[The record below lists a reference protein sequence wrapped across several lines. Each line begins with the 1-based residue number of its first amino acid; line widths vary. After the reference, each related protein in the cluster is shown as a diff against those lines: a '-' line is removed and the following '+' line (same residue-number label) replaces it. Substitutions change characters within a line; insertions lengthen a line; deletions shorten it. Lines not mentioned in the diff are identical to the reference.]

1 MNKNVDMVYL
11 SICVRALSCSWEW
24 LIWSTS
30 CSPSSSMQILIGSL
44 GEYIYIYIYTT
55 SGWGDESV
63 VLVVLYSFFQS
74 CHSRCFFFGNVHH
87 RPGLRSNVTV
97 PEISLSSDRRINR
110 DTPISEPSLL
120 QHRSCPPLAPSH
132 CGDLRCDLCQRDEQ
146 ARTLLR
152 ILKRGCFFHLLTTFQ
167 VSYQSF
173 VSRTSWTTGLSR
185 DGLPESLDGF
195 L

>member
-74 CHSRCFFFGNVHH
+74 CHSRRFFLAMCTTAQAS
-87 RPGLRSNVTV
+87 GLT
-97 PEISLSSDRRINR
+97 SLF
-110 DTPISEPSLL
+110 LK
-120 QHRSCPPLAPSH
+120 SH
-132 CGDLRCDLCQRDEQ
+132 C
-146 ARTLLR
+146 
-152 ILKRGCFFHLLTTFQ
+152 HLID
-167 VSYQSF
+167 VSTATPRYQSPHYF
-173 VSRTSWTTGLSR
+173 STDLVHPWHLPTVETYAVTSAKEMSKQGLSYEYLR
-185 DGLPESLDGF
+185 EGVSSTFWQHFKLVISHSCREHREPPAFQETVCLN